1 MTQEPQLRVQ
11 LVRSDLCW
19 SGVRMN
25 SPRGRFPNVGNMESW
40 HCLLYFFFFSDLAL
54 KTLTDVNVLISTGF
68 QAIMVATHVSCR
80 GRCRLKKML
89 EHLFPSLG
97 SPRQVRD
104 IQGSMCEQLG

>member
-40 HCLLYFFFFSDLAL
+40 HCLLYFFFFF
-54 KTLTDVNVLISTGF
+54 LI
-68 QAIMVATHVSCR
+68 
-80 GRCRLKKML
+80 
-89 EHLFPSLG
+89 
-97 SPRQVRD
+97 
-104 IQGSMCEQLG
+104 